1 MEDLQMNIKLKNKL
15 KKILS
20 SVMAAGMS
28 MSLIPSVS
36 FAAQSNEYVD
46 PADVWIEANGRASE
60 FDINATVTTGTI
72 FCPICDMPTT
82 NISYRVPEYTRTGET
97 AMNRGVYYSDGTCI
111 DGVSKGNLETE
122 HRALTHFIPA
132 IIGQNQFAK
141 TAVQ

>member
-1 MEDLQMNIKLKNKL
+1 MEDLQMNIKFKNKL
-15 KKILS
+15 KKFLS
-20 SVMAAGMS
+20 SIMAAGMI

-111 DGVSKGNLETE
+111 DGVSKGNLDDGTPGVDAFYTGY
-122 HRALTHFIPA
+122 HWSATRS
-132 IIGQNQFAK
+132 
-141 TAVQ
+141 

>member
-1 MEDLQMNIKLKNKL
+1 MNIKLKNKL

-60 FDINATVTTGTI
+60 FDYKRNS
-72 FCPICDMPTT
+72 
-82 NISYRVPEYTRTGET
+82 NY
-97 AMNRGVYYSDGTCI
+97 
-111 DGVSKGNLETE
+111 GNYFLPYM
-122 HRALTHFIPA
+122 RYAYNKYFIPR
-132 IIGQNQFAK
+132 
-141 TAVQ
+141 T